1 MSTTSLKLPPELK
14 ARAAALAKR
23 RGISAHAFMIEAI
36 DRAADTAEKR
46 AAFVADAAAARRAAL
61 RSGTGYA
68 AEEVH
73 EYLRR
78 RADKG
83 SEPRPPARSWRA

>member
-14 ARAAALAKR
+14 ARAAAAAKR

-36 DRAADTAEKR
+36 DQATDAAEKR
-46 AAFVADAAAARRAAL
+46 ASFIADAAAARRAAL
-61 RSGTGYA
+61 RSGKGYA
-68 AEEVH
+68 ADEVH

-78 RADKG
+78 RAGTSKA
-83 SEPRPPARSWRA
+83 PRPPSRSWRD